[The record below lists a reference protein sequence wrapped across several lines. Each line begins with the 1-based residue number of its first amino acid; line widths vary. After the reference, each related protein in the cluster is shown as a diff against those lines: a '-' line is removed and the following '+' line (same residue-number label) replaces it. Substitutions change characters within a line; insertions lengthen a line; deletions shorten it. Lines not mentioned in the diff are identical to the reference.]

1 MGAKFTALTA
11 TGTAT
16 ACTKD
21 ADCYPAST
29 KSGGIYA
36 VATTDAEK
44 AKRCCQYQ
52 EVLVL
57 PTGDATV
64 KATGDSLL
72 EGWTSDGLSIVV
84 GEYGLRCSTDYPA
97 NWTYMESMKTT
108 WGATM
113 VVDAKTGVV
122 TLPVD
127 KSGSSWKM
135 YCDGGAAVLAV
146 ATTAAV
152 ALTVS
157 VY

>member
-1 MGAKFTALTA
+1 
-11 TGTAT
+11 
-16 ACTKD
+16 
-21 ADCYPAST
+21 
-29 KSGGIYA
+29 
-36 VATTDAEK
+36 
-44 AKRCCQYQ
+44 
-52 EVLVL
+52 LVL

-135 YCDGGAAVLAV
+135 YCDGGSAVLAV